1 MLSFQS
7 RFSSIEIFTLF
18 IIAVTLYYYNRNKQI
33 SKQLDSIRKSMNQED
48 IEKMTD
54 AEKKKREELEGELNQ
69 AGVISLYLMFGTLP
83 LLILITFI
91 HQIYLFF

>member
-18 IIAVTLYYYNRNKQI
+18 IIVVALYYRNRNNQI
-33 SKQLDSIRKSMNQED
+33 QKQLDSMDQKNSENLTD
-48 IEKMTD
+48 DEKN
-54 AEKKKREELEGELNQ
+54 KREELSGELNQ
-69 AGVISLYLMFGTLP
+69 SGVISLYLMFGTLP
-83 LLILITFI
+83 LLIFITFI